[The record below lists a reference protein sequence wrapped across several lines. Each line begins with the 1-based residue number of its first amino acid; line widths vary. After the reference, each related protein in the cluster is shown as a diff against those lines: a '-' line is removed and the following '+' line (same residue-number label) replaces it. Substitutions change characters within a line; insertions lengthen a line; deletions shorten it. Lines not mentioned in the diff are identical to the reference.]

1 MGSPAGAARG
11 QWQRQPAVTPALSG
25 GKGRPEWWEAAWPI
39 WGSGGK
45 ARLAIGQGMPNSL
58 QGTPQPGGTFLET
71 QTGGLWVFPGELES
85 ASVAFE

>member
-1 MGSPAGAARG
+1 M
-11 QWQRQPAVTPALSG
+11 
-25 GKGRPEWWEAAWPI
+25 
-39 WGSGGK
+39 
-45 ARLAIGQGMPNSL
+45 AIGQGMPNSL

>member
-1 MGSPAGAARG
+1 MHQAGV
-11 QWQRQPAVTPALSG
+11 QPKQRFSG
-25 GKGRPEWWEAAWPI
+25 GRQHGP

-45 ARLAIGQGMPNSL
+45 AKLAIGQGMPNSL